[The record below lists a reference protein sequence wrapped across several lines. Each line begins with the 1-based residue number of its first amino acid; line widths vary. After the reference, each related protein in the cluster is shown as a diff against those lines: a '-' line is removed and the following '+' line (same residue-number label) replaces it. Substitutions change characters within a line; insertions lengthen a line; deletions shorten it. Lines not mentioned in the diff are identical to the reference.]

1 MHVYIREEPVALSMR
16 EVDPEGL
23 VPGEAEL
30 VPMAFFVDG
39 NERPSFRAMLPH
51 ETLTLLEQTLQSPVQ
66 LGLLAEE
73 PEGGETEIK
82 AMVGISIPVH
92 SLPDGMVPEE
102 MEDEEDDAD
111 DAEPWK
117 SSANY
122 DGWRGD
128 SWQQEDDNSER
139 TVLLAFAPLVRITR
153 RCPDDFGEELVDLL
167 ESAIAGATKS
177 ALEARVDKMLGGG
190 F

>member
-23 VPGEAEL
+23 VPEQAEL

-39 NERPSFRAMLPH
+39 NDRPSFRALLPH
-51 ETLTLLEQTLQSPVQ
+51 ETLSLLEQTLQGPVQ

-73 PEGGETEIK
+73 PDEPGTEVK

-102 MEDEEDDAD
+102 MEEEDGD
-111 DAEPWK
+111 DAEPWR

-122 DGWRGD
+122 DSWRDG
-128 SWQQEDDNSER
+128 SAADDNADR
-139 TVLLAFAPLVRITR
+139 TVLLAFAPLVRISR

-167 ESAIAGATKS
+167 ESAIAGATRPS
-177 ALEARVDKMLGGG
+177 LEARVDRMLGG